1 MDFSVWGEYVGGF
14 LVALYAI
21 WNIVNKFLDQTA
33 GRKKKIEEK
42 KAAEKEE
49 FNKQV
54 YNTIEPIIKPL
65 NKTVEEIKK
74 LNQIQNEEL
83 KNLTISNKD
92 ILRKMIMD
100 IYHKY
105 EGVKK
110 IPRSVRDQLD
120 KLYEDYKALL
130 GNSYIDK
137 YYARIIKWEVIEDHD
152 II

>member
-21 WNIVNKFLDQTA
+21 WNIINKFLDQTA

-54 YNTIEPIIKPL
+54 RNSIEPIINPL
-65 NKTVEEIKK
+65 KETVEEIKK
-74 LNQIQNEEL
+74 INEGQIEEL

-92 ILRKMIMD
+92 ILRKQIMD

-105 EGVKK
+105 ENERS
-110 IPRSVRDQLD
+110 IPQSVREQLNE
-120 KLYEDYKALL
+120 LYKDYKRIK

-137 YYARIIKWEVIEDHD
+137 YYHRTEEWTTIYDHD